1 MHTPRILMAT
11 ALLLVFGLLVG
22 CAATSTST
30 PSAFLHNPPRFE
42 PGPDDGVDQL
52 YTRPGMDLRRYRRV
66 MVDEVQF
73 YLKQGAVEQG
83 IQASELKDLADT
95 FHRAVFEAL
104 GNAYPLTGEPGDDVL
119 RIRLALTNIETSNP
133 AVSGLTTV
141 LPVGLAMSVANR
153 TTTESYTGDPGDS
166 PIVDERGDSTQ
177 WVGGVG
183 IGYAF
188 W

>member
-1 MHTPRILMAT
+1 
-11 ALLLVFGLLVG
+11 
-22 CAATSTST
+22 
-30 PSAFLHNPPRFE
+30 
-42 PGPDDGVDQL
+42 
-52 YTRPGMDLRRYRRV
+52 MDLRRYRRV

-119 RIRLALTNIETSNP
+119 RIRLALTHIETSDP

-166 PIVDERGDSTQ
+166 PIVDARGDSTQ